1 MIRRDRHNGPAQDPV
16 SAGSPAVQRASE
28 AAAIHPS
35 PLSDQVPWNCP
46 GALEIGFAVPE
57 RYNASEI
64 LFQNVTAGRGDH
76 LAVIGPAGGR
86 SYAQLAAAAAR
97 WGHALLSLGLSRGDR
112 VILLL
117 DDTPVYPAAFFGIVR
132 AGLVPVLVNILTPP
146 DLLQFYFRDSGAKVA
161 LAEAAFCEGFAGVC
175 GPGVRLRTLI
185 IVNGEASPA
194 IPKVDIKHARHWLRN
209 FSDHLAAAD
218 THRNDMAFW
227 MYSSGSTGNPK
238 GIVHLQHDMA
248 FTHQSYGRHV
258 LKLAAGDIC
267 FSAAKIFFSYGFG
280 NSITFPF
287 SVGAT
292 SLLMPGRATAQ
303 SVMAAIAQYR
313 PTVFF
318 GLPTLYKSMIKTA
331 QTPSAGQS
339 SLRLAVS
346 AAEPLPGEVAK
357 AWKAMTGLDIVD
369 CLGSTEMLN
378 VYLSNTPE
386 RQKPGSV
393 GVRVPGYEMVLKDEN
408 GAVITDG
415 GEGILWIRGHSGT
428 PLFWNR
434 PDRTA
439 ETIQQDGWLCTFDRF
454 TRDDEGFYFYR
465 GRSGDLVK
473 ISGQWVNPIEV
484 ECCLCDHPAVRE
496 CAVLTVEMPDRSMLL
511 KAFVVTNDALFD
523 AQKTTQQLQD
533 YVKDR
538 LVPHKYPRIVQ
549 FMSELPKT
557 GTGKIDR
564 QALRKTTSKAG
575 DGEVAS
581 A

>member
-1 MIRRDRHNGPAQDPV
+1 M
-16 SAGSPAVQRASE
+16 
-28 AAAIHPS
+28 
-35 PLSDQVPWNCP
+35 
-46 GALEIGFAVPE
+46 EIGFALPE
-57 RYNASEI
+57 RYNASEV

-76 LAVIGPAGGR
+76 LAVIGPAGQR
-86 SYAQLAAAAAR
+86 SYAQLAADAAR

-132 AGLVPVLVNILTPP
+132 AGLVPILVNVLTLP
-146 DLLQFYFRDSGAKVA
+146 DLLQFYVRDSGAKVA
-161 LAEAAFCEGFAGVC
+161 LAEAAFCERFVGVC
-175 GPGVRLRTLI
+175 GLGGQLRTLI
-185 IVNGEASPA
+185 IVNGAASPA
-194 IPKVDIKHARHWLRN
+194 IPNVEIKQARQWLTN
-209 FSDHLAAAD
+209 FPDHLPAAD

-227 MYSSGSTGNPK
+227 MYSSGSTGSPK

-248 FTHQSYGRHV
+248 FTHLSYGRHV
-258 LKLAAGDIC
+258 LKLTAGDIC

-292 SLLMPGRATAQ
+292 SLLVPGRATAQ
-303 SVMAAIAQYR
+303 AVMAAIAQYR

-318 GLPTLYKSMIKTA
+318 GLPTLYKSMIRAA
-331 QTPSAGQS
+331 QAPMVELS

-346 AAEPLPGEVAK
+346 AAELLPAEVAK
-357 AWKAMTGLDIVD
+357 AWEAMTGLAIVD

-378 VYLSNTPE
+378 VYLSNAPE
-386 RQKPGSV
+386 RKKPGAV

-408 GAVITDG
+408 GTVITDG
-415 GEGILWIRGHSGT
+415 GEGILWIRGHSST

-434 PDRTA
+434 PDQTA
-439 ETIQQDGWLCTFDRF
+439 QTIQQDGWLCTGDRF
-454 TRDDEGFYFYR
+454 TCDDEGFYFYR
-465 GRSGDLVK
+465 GRGGDLVK
-473 ISGQWVNPIEV
+473 VSGQWVNPIEV
-484 ECCLCDHPAVRE
+484 ERCLSDHPAVRE
-496 CAVLTVEMPDRSMLL
+496 CAVLAIEMPDRSTLL

-523 AQKTTQQLQD
+523 AQNTTRQLQD

-538 LVPHKYPRIVQ
+538 LVPYKYPRIVQ

-564 QALRKTTSKAG
+564 QALRKTVSKAG
-575 DGEVAS
+575 DGEVANV
-581 A
+581 